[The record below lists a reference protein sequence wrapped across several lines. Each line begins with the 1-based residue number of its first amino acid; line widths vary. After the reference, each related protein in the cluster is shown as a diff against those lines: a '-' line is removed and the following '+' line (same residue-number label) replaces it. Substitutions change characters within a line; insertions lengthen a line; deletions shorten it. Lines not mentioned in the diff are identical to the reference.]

1 MSSRPAS
8 RGVSRREFVQAAGL
22 GLGALVG
29 GALLGACSSPAPAAA
44 PTAAP
49 AAPSNPAG
57 TPGAVRTAAPTVQA
71 KPFAGQSISV
81 SLFDT
86 AYPRGLEKLIPQFE
100 EQTGIKVQYEMLG
113 FTVYLQRG
121 DLELSGAAGAVDVM
135 ALVFAQSGRWIG
147 ANWAENLAPFIT
159 KSAFDLQDFLPGPL
173 STMKRGDSV
182 FGIPWLADSQLML
195 YRKDLISQPPATFD
209 ELLDTAKKVHSASVG
224 GYMPAG
230 KAGLNWVFPTFL
242 FGFGGKVFANPPT
255 DLTPGYGSEQAIKA
269 ADYWAG
275 NLIKSFGVPGSIN
288 FEDAEGIA
296 TMQQGRA
303 AIWIHSLGQ
312 LTAALDPQK
321 STVADKVAFASPP
334 QGPAGRF
341 PQVASHGFM
350 IPVASRKK
358 DAGWEFVRW
367 ASSKETMRTVALN
380 SSFAAV
386 TRASVLND
394 PEFKKKFQLGGS
406 DVPALHEAALKATGP
421 GYMAYRTVA
430 EFPPISDRVVIALS
444 EIATGQKPAADA
456 MKQANAD
463 IVQILQ
469 KAGHKVS

>member
-8 RGVSRREFVQAAGL
+8 RGMSRRDFVKSACVS
-22 GLGALVG
+22 LGALLG
-29 GALLGACSSPAPAAA
+29 GALVGACSSPGPAAAPPARPTGAAGAA
-44 PTAAP
+44 PTAAA
-49 AAPSNPAG
+49 AAPA
-57 TPGAVRTAAPTVQA
+57 R
-71 KPFAGQSISV
+71 PFAGQSINV

-86 AYPRGLEKLIPQFE
+86 AYPRGLAKLIPQFE
-100 EQTGIKVQYEMLG
+100 DQTGIKVQYELLG
-113 FTVYLQRG
+113 FTVYLQRA
-121 DLELSGAAGAVDVM
+121 DLELSSAAGAVDVM

-147 ANWAENLAPFIT
+147 ANWAENLTPLINR
-159 KSAFDLQDFLPGPL
+159 SAFDLQDFLPGPL
-173 STMKRGDSV
+173 ATMKRGDQL

-195 YRKDLISQPPATFD
+195 YRKDLVSKAPDTFD

-255 DLTPGYGSEQAIKA
+255 DLTPGFGSEQAIRA
-269 ADYWAG
+269 AEYWAG
-275 NLIKSFGVPGSIN
+275 DLIKNYGVPGSIN

-321 STVADKVAFASPP
+321 STVADRVAFAMPP

-350 IPVASRKK
+350 IPVASKRKE
-358 DAGWEFVRW
+358 AAWEFVRW
-367 ASSKETMRTVALN
+367 AASKETMRTVALE
-380 SSFAAV
+380 SGFAAV

-394 PEFKKKFQLGGS
+394 PEFRQKFQLGGS
-406 DVPALHEAALKATGP
+406 DVPALHEAALKATGA
-421 GYMAYRTVA
+421 GYMAYRTVP
-430 EFPPISDRVVIALS
+430 EFPPITDRVVIALS
-444 EIATGQKPAADA
+444 EIATGQKSAADA
-456 MKQANAD
+456 MRQANAD

-469 KAGHKVS
+469 KAGHKISG